1 MRWAKRNKKQTDMKG
16 FEAMRGN
23 WILGFAVLALTG
35 LLGGCG
41 GSDTIKPA
49 ELVNFKPTARTQVV
63 WRDSVGGADVYIF
76 TPAVY
81 DGAVYAAGAGGT
93 LGRFDANSGKSAW
106 RVDTKQEL
114 SGGVGADDGLVV
126 VATKKGVVLAYD
138 VRGKPVWKSQV
149 SSEVLMAPRIAEG
162 VVVVRS
168 GDGKIYALNAKDG
181 TPKWEYRFTLPSL
194 LLRSDS
200 GVVITRNVVL
210 AGLPAGKVVALNQE
224 NGAVLWEA
232 TLAQPKGANEL
243 ERITDIAAAPAIE
256 TEQACAVT
264 FQGRVGCYDIA
275 RGTLLWS
282 REASS
287 SAALGVD
294 PITVYMAD
302 ARGTVLA
309 MDKNSG
315 ATIWK
320 QEKLLARS
328 VSAPVQLSLFVA
340 VGDFEGYVHFLDR
353 DDGGFAVRQSTDGS
367 QIRARPV
374 RVGPNVLVQTRDGGL
389 YAISVKQL

>member
-1 MRWAKRNKKQTDMKG
+1 MPSIRSRSTACSRIERATSIPPRGSRSRPARHTRRHWTSCRSRAATAPSCRSSSMRWAKRNKKQTDMKG

-63 WRDSVGGADVYIF
+63 WRDSVGGSDVYIF

-162 VVVVRS
+162 VVVVR
-168 GDGKIYALNAKDG
+168 
-181 TPKWEYRFTLPSL
+181 
-194 LLRSDS
+194 
-200 GVVITRNVVL
+200 
-210 AGLPAGKVVALNQE
+210 
-224 NGAVLWEA
+224 
-232 TLAQPKGANEL
+232 
-243 ERITDIAAAPAIE
+243 
-256 TEQACAVT
+256 
-264 FQGRVGCYDIA
+264 
-275 RGTLLWS
+275 
-282 REASS
+282 
-287 SAALGVD
+287 
-294 PITVYMAD
+294 
-302 ARGTVLA
+302 
-309 MDKNSG
+309 
-315 ATIWK
+315 
-320 QEKLLARS
+320 
-328 VSAPVQLSLFVA
+328 
-340 VGDFEGYVHFLDR
+340 
-353 DDGGFAVRQSTDGS
+353 
-367 QIRARPV
+367 
-374 RVGPNVLVQTRDGGL
+374 
-389 YAISVKQL
+389 